1 MGASKVVLRGKGD
14 REIFRGRL
22 LETTGT
28 PEFAVDYVM
37 AGPYANGFG
46 RCTGNRS
53 FAFRVVRRDLIVE
66 LYRPELSATVPSD
79 EDVVARAHTPIT
91 DIDLDDERS
100 LTATVRDL
108 VSGASPVVD
117 PTDRGFLGRLSSVIG

>member
-1 MGASKVVLRGKGD
+1 LGASEVVLLGGD
-14 REIFRGRL
+14 GWEITRESL

-28 PEFAVDYVM
+28 PEFAVDYVSV
-37 AGPYANGFG
+37 GPYANGFG
-46 RCTGNRS
+46 RCAGSRS

-66 LYRPELSATVPSD
+66 LYRPGLTSAVPSD
-79 EDVVARAHTPIT
+79 EDVVARAQTPIT

-108 VSGASPVVD
+108 VSDAVPVAD
-117 PTDRGFLGRLSSVIG
+117 PADRGFLGRLSAVIG